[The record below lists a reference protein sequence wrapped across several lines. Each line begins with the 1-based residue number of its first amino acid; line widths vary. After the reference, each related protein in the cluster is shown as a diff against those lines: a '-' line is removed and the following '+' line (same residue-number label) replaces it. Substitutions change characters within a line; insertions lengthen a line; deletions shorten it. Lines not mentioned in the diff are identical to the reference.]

1 MKNHSIFVVN
11 FLTVHNT
18 LHQATKRVW
27 YTLAEIVLFLAN
39 VHHLRHP
46 RTTIVYADM
55 SRG

>member
-18 LHQATKRVW
+18 LHHATKRVW

-39 VHHLRHP
+39 VYHLRHT

-55 SRG
+55 SPG